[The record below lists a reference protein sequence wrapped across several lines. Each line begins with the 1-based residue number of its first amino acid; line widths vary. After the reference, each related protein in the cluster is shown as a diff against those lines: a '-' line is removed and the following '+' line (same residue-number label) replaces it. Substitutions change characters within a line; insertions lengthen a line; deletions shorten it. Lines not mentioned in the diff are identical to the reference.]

1 MWVVTRKAEKS
12 SGTAFTL
19 ARLTRVPNLPSNS
32 PHSEPMA
39 HPPQRSLRHEYEIYV
54 EQEIENYKDSIPRSA
69 LLRIGDEA
77 VSQLRKRNQLEFSEI
92 LVWAEVDV
100 IIRRRTRIPTF
111 ATWRNRRLKL
121 LAEYRRPERW
131 GLAADAPVVRE
142 VATEEPDRHVL
153 VTGVRE
159 EGMTMFLVANGC
171 SVTTVEDDADMVDRV
186 LTAAGHIGLTSRVN
200 GCAVSLDRWAPEEP
214 LNAVVC
220 TPAAFERL
228 NLDERTR
235 VIDLLKSATIDGG
248 VHLVQTLVAGHAALT
263 EDELRDRYIG
273 WDVSI
278 VRDEQANR
286 TFMARKNAT

>member
-1 MWVVTRKAEKS
+1 
-12 SGTAFTL
+12 
-19 ARLTRVPNLPSNS
+19 
-32 PHSEPMA
+32 MA

-77 VSQLRKRNQLEFSEI
+77 VDRLRKRNQLEFSEI
-92 LVWAEVDV
+92 LIWAEVDV

-111 ATWRNRRLKL
+111 ARWRNRRIKL

-131 GLAADAPVVRE
+131 GLAADAPLVRE
-142 VATEEPDRHVL
+142 MATEETDRHVL
-153 VTGVRE
+153 VAGVRA

-186 LTAAGHIGLTSRVN
+186 LTAAGQVGLTSRIN
-200 GCAVSLDRWAPEEP
+200 SCAISLGKWAPDEP

-220 TPAAFERL
+220 TPAAFEHL

-235 VIDLLKSATIDGG
+235 VIDLLKGATLDGG
-248 VHLVQTLVAGHAALT
+248 VHLVQALIAGTAALS
-263 EDELRDRYIG
+263 EEELRDRYVG

-278 VRDEQANR
+278 VRDEQSNR
-286 TFMARKNAT
+286 TFMARKNAA